1 MNISEEELRAMVRE
15 AIARTSPSSP
25 KTMKAVEM
33 RPSTGGIHPSHSR
46 LALAVGGDAEGRCLI
61 EPAVACTH
69 CGYCQS
75 MGH

>member
-25 KTMKAVEM
+25 KTIEV
-33 RPSTGGIHPSHSR
+33 RPSACGTHPSHSR